1 LTQLEQKRHQDRALL
16 WEYQERA
23 SEEARVQASLQGELA
38 KLQDELNRREK
49 AHKAEIADLQDK
61 AADLGN
67 RNCYL
72 DSEIL
77 ELQRELDDKKAEFN
91 RRGDRERSKGIDMLK
106 IHSQNKTMTK
116 ELEELRKKA
125 VRN

>member
-1 LTQLEQKRHQDRALL
+1 M
-16 WEYQERA
+16 
-23 SEEARVQASLQGELA
+23 
-38 KLQDELNRREK
+38 
-49 AHKAEIADLQDK
+49 DK

-72 DSEIL
+72 DSKVL

-106 IHSQNKTMTK
+106 IQSKNKTMTQD
-116 ELEELRKKA
+116 LEELGRRSFA
-125 VRN
+125 TRVT